1 MKNCYQVHIILLGER
16 RMLIKVLLSEMK
28 VCPPVLIRVISLS
41 KRKLKELFVKNAGV
55 FLENRCVEI
64 FISSVEVI
72 QSSYFV
78 KVSC

>member
-16 RMLIKVLLSEMK
+16 RMLIKVLLSEME

-41 KRKLKELFVKNAGV
+41 KRKLKELFVRNAGV